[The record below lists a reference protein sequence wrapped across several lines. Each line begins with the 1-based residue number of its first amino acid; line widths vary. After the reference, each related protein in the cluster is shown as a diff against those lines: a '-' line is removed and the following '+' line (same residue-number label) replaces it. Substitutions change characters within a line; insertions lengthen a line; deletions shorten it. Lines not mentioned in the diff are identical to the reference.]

1 MYRNQSRLIGAVRR
15 ALRPTTSALHPRTA
29 ACAGVLMVMS
39 GGLAAAADTSDEPLE
54 EVVVTG
60 IRASIASAISMK
72 ELSNNIVETISAED
86 LGKLPD
92 LSIAD
97 SLARLPGLA
106 AQRTSGR
113 SNFISI
119 RGFAPDF
126 NGTTL
131 SGREQASTG
140 ENRGVEFDQYPAELI
155 NAVEVYKTP
164 DASLVGQ

>member
-1 MYRNQSRLIGAVRR
+1 
-15 ALRPTTSALHPRTA
+15 
-29 ACAGVLMVMS
+29 
-39 GGLAAAADTSDEPLE
+39 
-54 EVVVTG
+54 
-60 IRASIASAISMK
+60 MK
-72 ELSNNIVETISAED
+72 EQSDNIIEAISAED

-106 AQRTSGR
+106 AQRTDGR

-119 RGFAPDF
+119 RGFAADF
-126 NGTTL
+126 SGTTL
-131 SGREQASTG
+131 AGREQASSG

-164 DASLVGQ
+164 NASLVGQGLAGAKVVAVNWMSVIALRLRAP